1 MTKTELK
8 QYLIETYHVDP
19 EELKDCSKRGITRY
33 AS

>member
-19 EELKDCSKRGITRY
+19 EEFKRLLKRGITRY